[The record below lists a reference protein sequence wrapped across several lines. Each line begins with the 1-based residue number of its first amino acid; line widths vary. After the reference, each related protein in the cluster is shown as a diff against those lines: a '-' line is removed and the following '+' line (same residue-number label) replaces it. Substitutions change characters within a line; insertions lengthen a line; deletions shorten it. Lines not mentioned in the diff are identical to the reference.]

1 MSRLLLLCV
10 VLLSAIFLIAANM
23 ATDGAVGQTPASR
36 SDVERGKYLVEQVAK
51 CRECHTPRD
60 DQGQLKTSAWLAGAT
75 IRIQPVARISNGADS
90 APPLAGL
97 PSLTDAQME
106 TVLEKGT
113 GPEGET
119 LRPPMPIDHLHR
131 MDAKAIIAYLK
142 LLPRGPVER

>member
-23 ATDGAVGQTPASR
+23 ATDKAVGQTPATR
-36 SDVERGKYLVEQVAK
+36 RDVERGKYLVEEVAK
-51 CRECHTPRD
+51 CPECYAPRD
-60 DQGQLKTSAWLAGAT
+60 AQGQLKSSAWLAGAT
-75 IRIQPVARISNGADS
+75 IWIQPVARISNWADRV
-90 APPLAGL
+90 PPLAGL

-119 LRPPMPIDHLHR
+119 LRPPMHIYHMHP
-131 MDAKAIIAYLK
+131 MDAKSIIAYLK
-142 LLPRGPVER
+142 SLPRGPVER